1 MVPSTLGTVSESS
14 EPVGHGWRPRRAP
27 NPERPQDIFVS
38 SPFARLA
45 RVHAFSV
52 AGDALIA
59 VALANSLF
67 FSIDPQAARWRVA
80 LYLLLT
86 MAPFAV
92 VSPLIGP
99 AIDRAGGGRK
109 WMVMGSAALRVLICI
124 VMVGN
129 LDSLWLFPEAFA
141 ILVLGKG
148 YQVAKSAI
156 VPTTVRTDAELVEAN
171 SKLSLIS
178 GLAGVIAV
186 PPGLLLAKLG
196 GSEWVIGLAAMV
208 FTVAA
213 MAATRLPDTPVA
225 TEPADEAERQELH
238 SMGIHLASGAM
249 GVLRGVV
256 GFLAFL
262 LAFELR
268 RNDDPTWHFGIIV
281 AFSAAGG
288 LLGAALSPR
297 IRRSTDEEDML
308 IGALGAA
315 VLASLLAAWIG
326 GLWGMAFIA
335 LALGITAGAAKLS
348 FDSIVQRDAPDANR
362 GRMFARFETRFQIYW
377 VLGAFIPVVLPIPA
391 RVGELLVAFAAAFAL
406 VTYVVG
412 RRSVREQASRP
423 ESSRRRRREPQ
434 APASVSSSLK
444 AWVQHLRS
452 RRRAKGERS
461 DAPGPADAP
470 SAADDPAA
478 DPAAS
483 PVPGLDPVPPA
494 TRRSH
499 RRVGGRSSRT

>member
-213 MAATRLPDTPVA
+213 MAPDRSPASFIAPKPLTFGNSTPAHAASRRADPVA
-225 TEPADEAERQELH
+225 KSTLPVTA
-238 SMGIHLASGAM
+238 
-249 GVLRGVV
+249 
-256 GFLAFL
+256 LAFASTSPSKA
-262 LAFELR
+262 AFITAPSIL
-268 RNDDPTWHFGIIV
+268 
-281 AFSAAGG
+281 AFSALLPPVDSARG
-288 LLGAALSPR
+288 LATVVA
-297 IRRSTDEEDML
+297 IV
-308 IGALGAA
+308 I
-315 VLASLLAAWIG
+315 ASLFHVSPPSKIRGSSRLG
-326 GLWGMAFIA
+326 SFT
-335 LALGITAGAAKLS
+335 LALIAS
-348 FDSIVQRDAPDANR
+348 
-362 GRMFARFETRFQIYW
+362 TRCA
-377 VLGAFIPVVLPIPA
+377 VP
-391 RVGELLVAFAAAFAL
+391 
-406 VTYVVG
+406 
-412 RRSVREQASRP
+412 SR
-423 ESSRRRRREPQ
+423 
-434 APASVSSSLK
+434 
-444 AWVQHLRS
+444 
-452 RRRAKGERS
+452 
-461 DAPGPADAP
+461 
-470 SAADDPAA
+470 
-478 DPAAS
+478 
-483 PVPGLDPVPPA
+483 
-494 TRRSH
+494 
-499 RRVGGRSSRT
+499 